1 MDTFFDRKQLIVS
14 VLLLALIEVTV
25 VVTRALAH

>member
-14 VLLLALIEVTV
+14 VLLLALIEITV